1 MLLGDGLQSRPNTC
15 ALSTVDQVMTK
26 CLHSKNQ
33 FNEKKRGYSQA
44 GSSVPPQDSIS
55 EFIIRKINL
64 VVVVDFRFNSAF
76 LHA

>member
-1 MLLGDGLQSRPNTC
+1 MP
-15 ALSTVDQVMTK
+15 AL
-26 CLHSKNQ
+26 KNQ
-33 FNEKKRGYSQA
+33 SDEKKQGYSQA
-44 GSSVPPQDSIS
+44 GASVPPKDSIS